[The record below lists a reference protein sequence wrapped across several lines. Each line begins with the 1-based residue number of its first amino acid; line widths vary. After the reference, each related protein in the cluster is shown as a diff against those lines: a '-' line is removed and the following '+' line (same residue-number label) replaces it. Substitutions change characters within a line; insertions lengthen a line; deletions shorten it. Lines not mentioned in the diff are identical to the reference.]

1 MRIYPAAYPVI
12 EIAAFDDED
21 ANSVIGKIVDKLSD
35 AELKL
40 TLVSAEKAP
49 YHFKLHYEKLPDQ
62 TTQYVKKCTYDE
74 NALATYTTK
83 YGEQEVIDCAEFTFD
98 YPAERWS
105 IDTEEYDTSPDSGL
119 GAILRE
125 RVVLKSKHGAT
136 IEFRRFSTDDL
147 GYGGAYWAWKYKI
160 SKVAD
165 SKFKPGYGIG
175 TDHDY
180 SKDLGKMIVA
190 KCKMIGMMDGQVDED
205 FKKTSENNYYYAI
218 LPKSE
223 LGTREDYDGNGAEDL
238 FEYVDYFSFTSCTN
252 EEFDKQDEKDI
263 LTIMDSFRESEEDI
277 VR

>member
-1 MRIYPAAYPVI
+1 M
-12 EIAAFDDED
+12 
-21 ANSVIGKIVDKLSD
+21 
-35 AELKL
+35 
-40 TLVSAEKAP
+40 
-49 YHFKLHYEKLPDQ
+49 
-62 TTQYVKKCTYDE
+62 
-74 NALATYTTK
+74 
-83 YGEQEVIDCAEFTFD
+83 
-98 YPAERWS
+98 
-105 IDTEEYDTSPDSGL
+105 
-119 GAILRE
+119 
-125 RVVLKSKHGAT
+125 
-136 IEFRRFSTDDL
+136 
-147 GYGGAYWAWKYKI
+147 
-160 SKVAD
+160 AD